1 MDISN
6 INLKNLSTYL
16 NAWEMGDL
24 EAGDTIDLFQVLL
37 DTSIIDHLD
46 DRYQLAADI
55 MIKDNQICADWYQA
69 HKAHSDSNL
78 ANQLV
83 TNLDIQLSQPTNQEQ
98 G

>member
-69 HKAHSDSNL
+69 RSNSKL
-78 ANQLV
+78 ANQLA

>member
-69 HKAHSDSNL
+69 HEAPL
-78 ANQLV
+78 
-83 TNLDIQLSQPTNQEQ
+83 T
-98 G
+98 